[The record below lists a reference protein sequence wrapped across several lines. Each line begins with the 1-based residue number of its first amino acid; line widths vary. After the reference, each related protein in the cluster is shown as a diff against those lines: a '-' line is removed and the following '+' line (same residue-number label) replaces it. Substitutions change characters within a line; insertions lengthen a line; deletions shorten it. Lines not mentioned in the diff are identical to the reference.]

1 MNKAAKKTATLT
13 AVDIGSAK
21 IKVLIADNLGDG
33 SLSLCGFGE
42 APANGVREGLVVDI
56 EKTAAALGNALKEAE
71 IMSNRKIGPV
81 TVAVSGE
88 NIEGITAKGSSV
100 ISDDT
105 VSVSEVNKVLEMSR
119 TEVPDQKNVRIL
131 ATLER
136 GYEIDGQKGI
146 MRPEGMT
153 GRRLS
158 GDVYL
163 LFASHNALAN
173 MEKCILQAGAQVEG
187 DFVFSALRRPN
198 PFYPKT
204 KKILACVWWI
214 SAPAFPKL

>member
-1 MNKAAKKTATLT
+1 MW
-13 AVDIGSAK
+13 
-21 IKVLIADNLGDG
+21 
-33 SLSLCGFGE
+33 
-42 APANGVREGLVVDI
+42 
-56 EKTAAALGNALKEAE
+56 
-71 IMSNRKIGPV
+71 
-81 TVAVSGE
+81 
-88 NIEGITAKGSSV
+88 
-100 ISDDT
+100 
-105 VSVSEVNKVLEMSR
+105 
-119 TEVPDQKNVRIL
+119 RIL

-187 DFVFSALRRPN
+187 DFVFSLWRRPN